1 MKTFILLLSAIN
13 AVACYKTVVLIHGV
27 LSDASHMIDM
37 KGIIEKHHPGT
48 NIILLKLYPEIE
60 SFVPL
65 PRQLRFWSEKLKPI
79 MLNNPDG
86 IHLICHS
93 QGGLICLGIIEQF
106 KDHNVHTLITL
117 SSPLSGQFGV
127 PAEMVQFIPW
137 LNGTREALSKYMY
150 TVIAQDTFA
159 ISNYWKDPREE
170 YLHFYESYASYLPLI
185 ENNPRCKKVIHEE
198 AIERK
203 KNFLKLENLVLIG
216 GPQDEVIK
224 PWQSSLFGFFDS
236 DLKVVDMANQTMFI
250 EDWFGLRTLY
260 ERGKVYLFTIPNVRH
275 EEWHGD
281 ENVFEIAM
289 KKFLV

>member
-1 MKTFILLLSAIN
+1 MKAFILLLSAIN

-27 LSDASHMIDM
+27 LSDASHMVDM

-93 QGGLICLGIIEQF
+93 Q
-106 KDHNVHTLITL
+106 
-117 SSPLSGQFGV
+117 V

-137 LNGTREALSKYMY
+137 LNGTRESLSKYMY

-170 YLHFYESYASYLPLI
+170 YLHFYESYASYLPLV

-203 KNFLKLENLVLIG
+203 RNFLKLENLVLIG

-236 DLKVVDMANQTMFI
+236 DLKVVDMTNQTMFI

-260 ERGKVYLFTIPNVRH
+260 ERGKVFLFTIPNVRH